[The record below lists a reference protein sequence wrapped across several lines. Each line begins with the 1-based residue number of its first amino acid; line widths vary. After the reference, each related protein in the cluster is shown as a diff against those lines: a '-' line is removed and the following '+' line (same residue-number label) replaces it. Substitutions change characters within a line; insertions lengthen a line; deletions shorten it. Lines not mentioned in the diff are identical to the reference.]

1 MNRFLS
7 DKNNLQ
13 PITDTDVSKE
23 EENNG
28 ITLIETVT
36 VQKQIHGL
44 LGFIFQTCSKRN
56 ALSTQIT

>member
-13 PITDTDVSKE
+13 PIIDTDVSKV
-23 EENNG
+23 ENNG

-44 LGFIFQTCSKRN
+44 LGFIFQTCSKR
-56 ALSTQIT
+56 AMHYPHK